1 MIITMLVTAKPRE
14 IDAVQVKLK
23 ELGYETRVSTGEKKT
38 VIHVIGATDRDRIIK
53 TVEPMDGVENLIPI
67 LSPFK
72 LASREF
78 HPDDSVVPVNGK
90 KIGGR
95 ELAIIA
101 GPCAVESEAILLEIA
116 GLVKEAG
123 ARFLR
128 GGVFKPRSSPYS
140 FQGLGE
146 KGLEIMAR
154 VRERTGLSIVTEVL
168 SEIDVPLI
176 CQYVD
181 VLQIGARNMQN
192 FSLLKT
198 VGRFQKPVLLKR
210 GMSATI
216 EELLMSAEYI
226 LAEGNPNV
234 ILCERGIRTFERY
247 TRNTLDI
254 SAAPVIEHL
263 SHLPV
268 IVDPSHASGDWRYV
282 NALARA
288 GIAAGADG
296 LIVEVHTD
304 PAQALSDGKQSL
316 KPERFR
322 ELMAEIKKIAQA
334 IGRAI

>member
-1 MIITMLVTAKPRE
+1 MIITMSLTAAPRE
-14 IDAVQVKLK
+14 IEAVKTKIK
-23 ELGYETRVSTGEKKT
+23 ELGYETRVSAGEKKT
-38 VIHVIGATDRDRIIK
+38 VVHVIGATDRDRIIK
-53 TVEPMDGVENLIPI
+53 VIEPMAGVENLIPI

-78 HPDDSVVPVNGK
+78 HPTDTIVPVGVHT
-90 KIGGR
+90 IGGR
-95 ELAIIA
+95 ELAVIA
-101 GPCAVESEAILLEIA
+101 GPCAVESEEMMLEIA

-123 ARFLR
+123 AKFLR

-154 VRERTGLSIVTEVL
+154 AREKTGLSLVTEVI
-168 SEIDVPLI
+168 SEIDVPLVS
-176 CQYVD
+176 QYVD
-181 VLQIGARNMQN
+181 ILQIGARNMQN
-192 FSLLKT
+192 FALLRT

-210 GMSATI
+210 CMSATM
-216 EELLMSAEYI
+216 EEWLMAAEYV

-254 SAAPVIEHL
+254 SAPPVIEHL
-263 SHLPV
+263 SHLPL
-268 IVDPSHASGDWRYV
+268 IIDPSHASGDWRYV

-296 LIVEVHTD
+296 LIIEVHTH

-316 KPERFR
+316 KPEKFR
-322 ELMAEIKKIAQA
+322 ELMDEIRRIAEA
-334 IGRAI
+334 IGRKL

>member
-1 MIITMLVTAKPRE
+1 MIITMSVTAAARE
-14 IDAVQVKLK
+14 IEAVKAK
-23 ELGYETRVSTGEKKT
+23 IKDLGYETRVSAGEKKT

-53 TVEPMDGVENLIPI
+53 AVEPMDGVENLIPI

-78 HPDDSVVPVNGK
+78 HADDTIVPVNGK
-90 KIGGR
+90 KIGGK
-95 ELAIIA
+95 ELAVIA
-101 GPCAVESEAILLEIA
+101 GPCAVESEENLLEIA
-116 GLVKEAG
+116 ELVKDAG
-123 ARFLR
+123 AKFLR

-154 VRERTGLSIVTEVL
+154 VREKTGLSLVTEVI
-168 SEIDVPLI
+168 SEIDVPMV

-210 GMSATI
+210 GMSATM
-216 EELLMSAEYI
+216 EEWLMSAEYV
-226 LAEGNPNV
+226 LSEGNPNV

-254 SAAPVIEHL
+254 SAPPVIEHL

-268 IVDPSHASGDWRYV
+268 IIDPSHASGDWRYV

-288 GIAAGADG
+288 GVAAGADG
-296 LIVEVHTD
+296 LIVEVHTH

-316 KPERFR
+316 KPDKFR
-322 ELMAEIKKIAQA
+322 ELMTEIRKIAEA
-334 IGRAI
+334 IGRKL